1 MHSRVC
7 AAEVGARA
15 LAVEGPQLWKGLGPG
30 GVPNGLAG
38 RESVGASCASHAPV
52 AFFLSGAVTAA
63 AAPTRR
69 AGWPGWRKVVRG
81 GAQRREQPCPSPPG
95 GALSGVAE
103 PPAGVVEGAGLAP
116 GQAASGCAPGQVQ
129 ERACADEASTPRGQN
144 SRGWRTCNGR
154 GCGRGSERSWEEG
167 GQAARPRRRATPPLQ
182 EDKEAAALVPDGLE
196 LHTSQSKKDAFHAVR
211 KPPN

>member
-15 LAVEGPQLWKGLGPG
+15 LAVEGPQLWKGLG

-81 GAQRREQPCPSPPG
+81 GAQRREQPCPSPAG

-144 SRGWRTCNGR
+144 SRGWRGR
-154 GCGRGSERSWEEG
+154 GCGRGSERWWEEG
-167 GQAARPRRRATPPLQ
+167 GQAARPRRRATPPLRRGQ
-182 EDKEAAALVPDGLE
+182 RGCGSRPRRPRAAHLP
-196 LHTSQSKKDAFHAVR
+196 K
-211 KPPN
+211 